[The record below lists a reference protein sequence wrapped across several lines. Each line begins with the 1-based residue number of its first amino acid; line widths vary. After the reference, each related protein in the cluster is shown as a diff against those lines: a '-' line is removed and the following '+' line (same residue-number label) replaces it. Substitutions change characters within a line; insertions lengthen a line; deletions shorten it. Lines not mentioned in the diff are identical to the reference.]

1 MDVYSSDEDI
11 DLAIA
16 YEAMRA
22 QRSERQYAQ
31 RQFSEDI
38 SDKVFRER
46 YRVPRAVVD
55 HLEEK
60 LGDKL
65 RHKTERNNPL
75 SPRDQIKIF
84 LHFLGTNAFYHVLRD
99 CHGVS
104 TDTVFRTVHRVC
116 DKLFELRN
124 DLDRLNLPG

>member
-16 YEAMRA
+16 EEAIPA
-22 QRSERQYAQ
+22 PRSARQFAP

-38 SDKVFRER
+38 TDKVFRER

-65 RHKTERNNPL
+65 RHKTDRNKPL

-84 LHFLGTNAFYHVLRD
+84 LHFLGTNSFYHVIRN

-104 TDTVFRTVHRVC
+104 
-116 DKLFELRN
+116 KE
-124 DLDRLNLPG
+124 